1 MLVTLDLTARQAQRV
16 LGQAIRGR
24 VKLEIEPRPEAEN
37 TLLWGTLS
45 AREKDLLVVDLYD
58 HQAHPDP
65 LDVLV
70 GAMCDAR
77 LILSGQLCL
86 FSTFI
91 LDVADNA
98 APRQLMLAVPE
109 TIQVAN
115 RRRFARRA
123 PIEPV
128 PVRFLPSG
136 AAAPLVA
143 ILSNIGP
150 TGLGCRVVN
159 RELEDLL
166 FIGDEVEVEFVLP
179 WSNEVYTLRATV
191 CSKNR
196 CREEGHLLVGFE
208 FVVQENEAALVRLR
222 AALSDET
229 ARLTE
234 KEGEP

>member
-16 LGQAIRGR
+16 LGQAIRSR
-24 VKLEIEPRPEAEN
+24 VKLEVEPRPEADN

-45 AREKDLLVVDLYD
+45 GREKDLLVVDLYD
-58 HQAHPDP
+58 HQAHPPP
-65 LDVLV
+65 LGMLI

-91 LDVADNA
+91 QDVAENA
-98 APRQLMLAVPE
+98 APRQLMLATPE

-115 RRRFARRA
+115 RRRFARKA
-123 PIEPV
+123 PLEPV
-128 PVRFLPSG
+128 PVRFLPAGSTT
-136 AAAPLVA
+136 PLVA

-166 FIGDEVEVEFVLP
+166 FIGDEVELEFVLP
-179 WSNEVYTLRATV
+179 WSNEVYTLRAAV
-191 CSKNR
+191 CNKNR

-208 FVVQENEAALVRLR
+208 FVQENEAALVRLR

-234 KEGEP
+234 REGQP